1 MQLKLPQ
8 KPLFKERINQSANI
22 HSVGLHC
29 KPGHSSGRHRCLHRQ
44 HMGQQAAFF
53 SPNSPLPGRKTYES
67 YHILLENVNPKQM
80 SGLHT
85 WNSSFFLDTQCII
98 STPSTIIFI
107 LSFHQHTWNPKTVP
121 SFMRCAQNSSQQRRT
136 SAWAD
141 WQNLPCQR
149 PTCVVAN
156 FQNYDG
162 FIHFQAIIHL
172 GFFVVPISLCSAPPG
187 YNLPRAHAHGLDES
201 PGDEEACTNQR
212 WITTSPTA
220 QQFQTEPQSIRKI
233 AVVNTCGRLVY
244 QLNLSLCT
252 PKQTIPWINST
263 PLICV
268 LLQQLQFHL
277 ELPLRAPCYGHTM

>member
-1 MQLKLPQ
+1 MPTPSTHGTTSSFFLP
-8 KPLFKERINQSANI
+8 KQSVAW
-22 HSVGLHC
+22 
-29 KPGHSSGRHRCLHRQ
+29 K
-44 HMGQQAAFF
+44 
-53 SPNSPLPGRKTYES
+53 KTYES

-172 GFFVVPISLCSAPPG
+172 GFLLFPFRFVPHLQATICQEHMHTARRISWRRRSLHQPAVNHNVSNG
-187 YNLPRAHAHGLDES
+187 
-201 PGDEEACTNQR
+201 
-212 WITTSPTA
+212 

-252 PKQTIPWINST
+252 PKQQSP
-263 PLICV
+263 
-268 LLQQLQFHL
+268 
-277 ELPLRAPCYGHTM
+277 G